1 MLPWWRKDHQQ
12 ENEEINVDGIG
23 QVEEKNEIIPQE
35 CTYPST
41 SAGNAI
47 TKDDSR
53 SFSKRDITEWWSL
66 EMFLKKSWISVDNY
80 EKQCMQ
86 EW

>member
-1 MLPWWRKDHQQ
+1 
-12 ENEEINVDGIG
+12 VDGIG

-53 SFSKRDITEWWSL
+53 SFSKRDITEW
-66 EMFLKKSWISVDNY
+66 
-80 EKQCMQ
+80 
-86 EW
+86 